1 MKDVDTELEIEVF
14 KDDFWY
20 QISYFRHNDEYFEI
34 HLDTEGKGV
43 DNMGIYIMDKKD
55 FADSVLAKLNY
66 IMYKFSGN
74 ENIAEF
80 EVGEN
85 SGVYRISFNEQ
96 YEDDYLRVS
105 LYKPDIMD
113 GTGNAEKLVDYFTT
127 YGKYAI
133 EIDSNYV

>member
-1 MKDVDTELEIEVF
+1 MKAVNTELEIEVF
-14 KDDFWY
+14 KDEFWY

-34 HLDTEGKGV
+34 HLDSEGKGV
-43 DNMGIYIMDKKD
+43 DNIGIYIMDKKD

-66 IMYKFSGN
+66 IMYEFSENG
-74 ENIAEF
+74 NIAEF

-85 SGVYRISFNEQ
+85 SGVCGISFNEQ
-96 YEDDYLRVS
+96 YGDDYLRVS

-113 GTGNAEKLVDYFTT
+113 GTGKAEKLVNYFTT
-127 YGKYAI
+127 NGKYAI